1 RRATAVSST
10 TRRSRV
16 RFATDRVR
24 SGWRRA
30 QRESPVAGRVPIDV
44 AGTRSSLARW
54 GSQMTKGTVLVTG
67 ASSGIGR
74 ASALLLV
81 ENGFRVLAAVRK
93 PVDGERLQADAGV
106 ELYPVIMDVTDGGSI
121 QAAVAHVSAHLA
133 GGNLDGLV
141 NVAGI
146 GLSAPLEYVSQ
157 EELRRLFD
165 VNVFG
170 QLAVIQAFLPML
182 HRSRGRIVN
191 MSSVGAHI
199 AIPFGGVLNA
209 CKAAFGTLSDTLR
222 MELRPFG
229 IRVSTVEPASINT
242 PAVEKTLGH
251 VEETINRLPPE
262 GAQRYGDMLRK
273 FNRRALP
280 RELNGSPPDIVARA
294 VLPALSA
301 PGPRIRYVVGKLSRP
316 MTLLPRLLPD
326 SVLDELRMRVF
337 GLPGGQPRTTA
348 RH

>member
-1 RRATAVSST
+1 MS
-10 TRRSRV
+10 
-16 RFATDRVR
+16 
-24 SGWRRA
+24 
-30 QRESPVAGRVPIDV
+30 
-44 AGTRSSLARW
+44 
-54 GSQMTKGTVLVTG
+54 KGTVLVTG

-81 ENGFRVLAAVRK
+81 ENGFRVFAAVRK
-93 PVDGERLQADAGV
+93 PSDGDQLLIDAGPG
-106 ELYPVIMDVTDGGSI
+106 LHPVIMDVTDGGSI
-121 QAAVAHVSAHLA
+121 QAAVAHVSEILA
-133 GGNLDGLV
+133 GSNLDGLV

-146 GLSAPLEYVSQ
+146 GLATPLEYVTQ
-157 EELRRLFD
+157 DDLRRLFD

-170 QLAVIQAFLPML
+170 QLAVTQAFLPLL

-229 IRVSTVEPASINT
+229 IRVSTIEPAAIST

-251 VEETINRLPPE
+251 VEETIAKLPPE
-262 GAQRYGDMLRK
+262 GAQRYGAMLRT
-273 FNRRALP
+273 FNRHALP
-280 RELNGSPPDIVARA
+280 RELNGSPPDVVARA
-294 VLPALSA
+294 VLHALAS
-301 PGPRIRYVVGKLSRP
+301 PRPRIRYVVGKLSRP

-337 GLPGGQPRTTA
+337 GLSAVPPEN
-348 RH
+348 H

>member
-1 RRATAVSST
+1 M
-10 TRRSRV
+10 
-16 RFATDRVR
+16 
-24 SGWRRA
+24 
-30 QRESPVAGRVPIDV
+30 P
-44 AGTRSSLARW
+44 
-54 GSQMTKGTVLVTG
+54 KGTVLVTG

-81 ENGFRVLAAVRK
+81 ENGFMVFAAVRK
-93 PVDGERLQADAGV
+93 ASDGEQLQRDAGPG
-106 ELYPVIMDVTDGGSI
+106 LHPVIMDVTDGGSI
-121 QAAVAHVSAHLA
+121 QAAVARVSEILA
-133 GGNLDGLV
+133 GSNLDGLV

-146 GLSAPLEYVSQ
+146 GLAAPLEFVTQ
-157 EELRRLFD
+157 DDLRRMFD

-170 QLAVIQAFLPML
+170 QLAVTQAFLPLL

-229 IRVSTVEPASINT
+229 IRVSTIEPAAIRT

-251 VEETINRLPPE
+251 VDETIDKLPPE
-262 GAQRYGDMLRK
+262 GARRYGAMMRA

-280 RELNGSPPDIVARA
+280 RELHGSPPEVVARV
-294 VLPALSA
+294 VLHALSS
-301 PGPRIRYVVGKLSRP
+301 PRPRIRYVVGKLSRP

-326 SVLDELRMRVF
+326 SVLDDLRMRVF
-337 GLPGGQPRTTA
+337 GLSGAA
-348 RH
+348 REDH

>member
-1 RRATAVSST
+1 MV
-10 TRRSRV
+10 
-16 RFATDRVR
+16 
-24 SGWRRA
+24 
-30 QRESPVAGRVPIDV
+30 
-44 AGTRSSLARW
+44 
-54 GSQMTKGTVLVTG
+54 KGTVLVTG

-74 ASALLLV
+74 ACALLLV
-81 ENGFRVLAAVRK
+81 ENGFRVFAAVRK
-93 PVDGERLQADAGV
+93 PTDGERLQAEAAPG
-106 ELYPVIMDVTDGGSI
+106 LHPVIMDVTDGGSI
-121 QAAVAHVSAHLA
+121 QAAVARVSEQLA
-133 GGNLDGLV
+133 GANLDGLV

-146 GLSAPLEYVSQ
+146 GLATPLEYVSQ
-157 EELRRLFD
+157 DELRRLFD

-229 IRVSTVEPASINT
+229 IRVSIVEPAAINT

-251 VEETINRLPPE
+251 VEETIRGLPPE
-262 GAQRYGDMLRK
+262 GAERYGDMLRA

-280 RELNGSPPDIVARA
+280 RELNGSPPRVVARA
-294 VLPALSA
+294 VLHALSS
-301 PGPRIRYVVGKLSRP
+301 PRPRIRYVVGKLSRP
-316 MTLLPRLLPD
+316 MTLLPRILPD
-326 SVLDELRMRVF
+326 SVLDDLRMRVF
-337 GLPGGQPRTTA
+337 GLPAKSSDGHQHATGD
-348 RH
+348 H

>member
-1 RRATAVSST
+1 MS
-10 TRRSRV
+10 
-16 RFATDRVR
+16 
-24 SGWRRA
+24 
-30 QRESPVAGRVPIDV
+30 
-44 AGTRSSLARW
+44 
-54 GSQMTKGTVLVTG
+54 KGTVLITG

-74 ASALLLV
+74 ASALLLTQ
-81 ENGFRVLAAVRK
+81 NGFRVLAGVRK
-93 PVDGERLQADAGV
+93 PGDGERLQADAGAG
-106 ELYPVIMDVTDGGSI
+106 LHPVIMDVTDGASI
-121 QAAVAHVSAHLA
+121 QAAVAHVTEQLA

-146 GLSAPLEYVSQ
+146 GLAVPLEYVTQ
-157 EELRRLFD
+157 DDVRRMFD

-170 QLAVIQAFLPML
+170 QMAVIQAFLPML

-229 IRVSTVEPASINT
+229 IRVATIEPAAINT
-242 PAVEKTLGH
+242 PAVEKTLGD
-251 VEETINRLPPE
+251 VEATIGKLPPE
-262 GAQRYGDMLRK
+262 GAQRYGNMLRA

-280 RELNGSPPDIVARA
+280 RELNGSPPDVVARV
-294 VLPALSA
+294 VLHALSS
-301 PGPRIRYVVGKLSRP
+301 PRPRIRYVVGKLSRP

-337 GLPGGQPRTTA
+337 GLSSNGTGDRGRA
-348 RH
+348 GDH